1 MKSTIIH
8 ITMEHV
14 VIFISLVKSHI
25 LVGNNS
31 KKTRIMAEKV
41 LGLMGER
48 GYRLRKIPF
57 WAWDWTVQEI
67 SLIALWECEI
77 N

>member
-1 MKSTIIH
+1 
-8 ITMEHV
+8 MEHV

-57 WAWDWTVQEI
+57 WA
-67 SLIALWECEI
+67 
-77 N
+77 